1 MDSGFES
8 LFHQKVASET
18 NSEVILFTKKS
29 NSKVDCKNP
38 LDFLKQ
44 KSILNKNLSQSD
56 ITQINEN
63 IPRSSRSIS
72 PSYVIEFDAENKLEI
87 VPKKQKATYEGFKS
101 WNFIFLLENSK
112 HFYHLFLFLRSN
124 A

>member
-1 MDSGFES
+1 VDSGFDNV
-8 LFHQKVASET
+8 FHQKVASET
-18 NSEVILFTKKS
+18 SSEVILFTNKL

-38 LDFLKQ
+38 MDFLRQ

-56 ITQINEN
+56 IQQINES

-87 VPKKQKATYEGFKS
+87 VPKKQKESYQKDKS
-101 WNFIFLLENSK
+101 KFLAINFD
-112 HFYHLFLFLRSN
+112 R
-124 A
+124 